1 MFSQLDRTVH
11 SLVHS
16 DATAFIVLLLPRV
29 EALAE
34 LEASV
39 CAGGAGQNYLTGT
52 TDPISPTLSAMVL
65 VAWAVGGLA
74 LGTRV
79 LSRRDA

>member
-1 MFSQLDRTVH
+1 MDQAVDGPVQLVNIVVLPDRSRSVQCR
-11 SLVHS
+11 
-16 DATAFIVLLLPRV
+16 DRV
-29 EALAE
+29 
-34 LEASV
+34 
-39 CAGGAGQNYLTGT
+39 GQNYLTGT

>member
-1 MFSQLDRTVH
+1 MLAPVLFVYG
-11 SLVHS
+11 
-16 DATAFIVLLLPRV
+16 LLLAGIAASLR
-29 EALAE
+29 ALVWIGA
-34 LEASV
+34 LLP
-39 CAGGAGQNYLTGT
+39 GGAGQNYLTGT
-52 TDPISPTLSAMVL
+52 TDPISPTLSAIVL